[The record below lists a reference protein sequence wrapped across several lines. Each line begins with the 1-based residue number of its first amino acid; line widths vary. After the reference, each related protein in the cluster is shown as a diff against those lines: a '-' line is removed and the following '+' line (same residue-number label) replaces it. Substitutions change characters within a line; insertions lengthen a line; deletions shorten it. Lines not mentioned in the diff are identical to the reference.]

1 MTQTCISPR
10 EKEVLDLIVDENST
24 KMIARELFISEHT
37 VISHRKNLMT
47 KLNASN
53 AAGLVRRAYES
64 GVLNLSRQ
72 VALFV
77 LISLSV
83 SSVKAQQTVVEH
95 NSTFDNP
102 HLELH
107 EESDSSSL
115 ITFSNN
121 QFADNRF
128 FIKADPSSTGG
139 NPALMTLGWGNI
151 ANSSIREDYV
161 VINAASDEIG
171 LNGDVFFDF
180 PGDPDLPPGAID
192 DLGTYFNR
200 TMGSFRGGKV
210 SFSDAWALGNLGE
223 GSFGYGNNVVA
234 SGDFSGAIGSGPEAT
249 GFAST
254 AFGNATRS
262 YATFCTSVGQFNDPI
277 VAEGA
282 TIAPDDPMF
291 IVGNGTG
298 IGSSASNAFV
308 VYKDGEVEV
317 ENVVRIGTFNSSPRP
332 SLFVGAVEISSTD
345 GLISNRLTVSRGI
358 IPDDDN
364 EHSLG
369 EAGARWTEVW
379 AFDGTINT
387 SDKRAKKNISTSA
400 YGLEDVLNLNPV
412 MYNWKEEKDNSEKTI
427 GLIAQEL
434 LEVIPEVVRIPEN
447 QEDYLGVKYAEL
459 IPVLIKAIQEQQSVI
474 DTQIE
479 EMVDM
484 KAMISKL
491 DGELSQIN
499 NMLLKKASLSE

>member
-128 FIKADPSSTGG
+128 FIKADPSTTGGVNALLRVGWTDMTSASDILNIDATENNIGINTLPDEDFGIYAVPEANQDAAHFGEFTAGSTGFVTINSPNG
-139 NPALMTLGWGNI
+139 MPSAVTSILRLRANNNI
-151 ANSSIREDYV
+151 IADFFDAQGEIRFEAPLEMRDR
-161 VINAASDEIG
+161 I
-171 LNGDVFFDF
+171 DVFNADVELRGST
-180 PGDPDLPPGAID
+180 PGNFI
-192 DLGTYFNR
+192 TE
-200 TMGSFRGGKV
+200 
-210 SFSDAWALGNLGE
+210 GNVEATDG
-223 GSFGYGNNVVA
+223 V
-234 SGDFSGAIGSGPEAT
+234 FSGTVEIE
-249 GFAST
+249 
-254 AFGNATRS
+254 NE
-262 YATFCTSVGQFNDPI
+262 V
-277 VAEGA
+277 
-282 TIAPDDPMF
+282 
-291 IVGNGTG
+291 IVG
-298 IGSSASNAFV
+298 
-308 VYKDGEVEV
+308 
-317 ENVVRIGTFNSSPRP
+317 TFDSSPRP
-332 SLFVGAVEISSTD
+332 SISVGGPEISST
-345 GLISNRLTVSRGI
+345 GGFMLNNRLTVNRDI
-358 IPDDDN
+358 IPLNDN
-364 EHSLG
+364 EVSLG
-369 EAGARWTEVW
+369 EMGARWTEVW
-379 AFDGTINT
+379 AMNGTIET
-387 SDKRAKKNISTSA
+387 SDKRAKKNINSSI
-400 YGLEDVLNLNPV
+400 YGLQDVLKLNPV
-412 MYNWKEEKDNSEKTI
+412 MYNWKSDEDNQEKTI

-434 LEVIPEVVRIPEN
+434 LEVIPEVVRVPEDK
-447 QEDYLGVKYAEL
+447 EDLMGVKYSEL
-459 IPVLIKAIQEQQSVI
+459 TPVLIKAIQEQQAI
-474 DTQIE
+474 IE
-479 EMVDM
+479 SQNDII
-484 KAMISKL
+484 ISL
-491 DGELSQIN
+491 RDDVAIIH
-499 NMLLKKASLSE
+499 ATLSELAEANTEDSAQSED